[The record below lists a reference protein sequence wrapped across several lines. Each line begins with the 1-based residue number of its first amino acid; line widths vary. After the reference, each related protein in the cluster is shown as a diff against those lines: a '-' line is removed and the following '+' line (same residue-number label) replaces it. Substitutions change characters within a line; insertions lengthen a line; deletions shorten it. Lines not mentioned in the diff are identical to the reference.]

1 MSVARSFFSKE
12 WPLLE
17 FWSDKVVPCR
27 KVIDRFLEPLMENAI
42 AKWNLESAK
51 GVDAKDDD
59 KNENLL
65 EHLVKHTQGNKSPLS
80 LHSDFLM

>member
-1 MSVARSFFSKE
+1 
-12 WPLLE
+12 
-17 FWSDKVVPCR
+17 
-27 KVIDRFLEPLMENAI
+27 MENAI

-51 GVDAKDDD
+51 GADAKDDD

-80 LHSDFLM
+80 LHFDFLM